1 MHNFGRDWRHPDY
14 EGEISINML
23 KHTEITDPEL
33 YGIVREEL
41 YRQEHNIEM
50 IASES
55 TASEELLE
63 LSGCVFTN
71 KTTEGYPGA
80 RFQAGSQIADK
91 MERLGI
97 ERAKTLYE
105 AEHANIQP
113 YSGSAANYGVYAA
126 VLNPGDCVMGMRL
139 DHGGHL
145 THGSPANFMSKFYN
159 FISYGLNRETEL
171 IDYEELEKLAAEHK
185 PKLII
190 AGGSAY
196 PRLIDYKRIAETAHS
211 NGSLLMVD
219 MAHVSGLV
227 AAKVIPSPVPHADFV
242 ASSTT
247 KTLCGPRGGLILCK
261 SEHAKALDK
270 GVFPGSLSSIHL
282 NIMAAKTWLFKH
294 AMTQGFK
301 DVMARIL
308 VNSKALASELAKHGF
323 RVVSG
328 GSDNHIVLLDLRAK
342 KLTGK
347 LFQDSLEYVG
357 ITVNKN
363 MIPFDPEKPSVTSGV
378 RIGLTSVSQRGF
390 KEPEIARIAE
400 IMNKVAKAPED
411 MQNLDNCKTEALE
424 LISNFPLY
432 TG

>member
-1 MHNFGRDWRHPDY
+1 
-14 EGEISINML
+14 ML
-23 KHTEITDPEL
+23 KYTQISDPDL
-33 YGIVREEL
+33 YGIVCEEL
-41 YRQEHNIEM
+41 SRQEHNIEM

-55 TASEELLE
+55 TACEELLE

-80 RFQAGSQIADK
+80 RYQAGSQIADK

-97 ERAKTLYE
+97 ERAKELYD

-126 VLNPGDCVMGMRL
+126 VLKPGDCVLGMRL

-145 THGSPANFMSKFYN
+145 THGSPANLMSKFYN
-159 FISYGLNRETEL
+159 FVSYGLNSDTEL
-171 IDYEELEKLAAEHK
+171 INYEELESLAKEHK

-196 PRLIDYKRIAETAHS
+196 ARLIDYERIASIAHT
-211 NGSLLMVD
+211 NGSLMMVD

-242 ASSTT
+242 SSSTT
-247 KTLCGPRGGLILCK
+247 KTLCGPRGGFVLCK

-294 AMTQGFK
+294 AMTQKFK
-301 DVMARIL
+301 DVMKAIL
-308 VNSKALASELAKHGF
+308 NNSRTLASELAKYGF
-323 RVVSG
+323 RIVSG
-328 GSDNHIVLLDLRAK
+328 GTDNHMVLIDLRQK
-342 KLTGK
+342 KITGK

-390 KEPEIARIAE
+390 KEPEIKRIAE
-400 IMNKVAKAPED
+400 IMNKVACAPED
-411 MQNLDNCKTEALE
+411 MINLEKCKAEAQE
-424 LISNFPLY
+424 LVADFPLY
-432 TG
+432 KK

>member
-1 MHNFGRDWRHPDY
+1 
-14 EGEISINML
+14 ML
-23 KHTEITDPEL
+23 KYTKMTDPDLHE
-33 YGIVREEL
+33 IVCEEL
-41 YRQEHNIEM
+41 FRQEHNIEM

-91 MERLGI
+91 MERLGV
-97 ERAKTLYE
+97 ERAKALYE

-126 VLNPGDCVMGMRL
+126 ALKPGDCVMGMRL

-159 FISYGLNRETEL
+159 FVSYGLNNETEL
-171 IDYEELEKLAAEHK
+171 IDYEELEKLAQEHN
-185 PKLII
+185 PRLII

-196 PRLIDYKRIAETAHS
+196 PRLIDYERIASVAHS
-211 NGSLLMVD
+211 IGSLLMVD
-219 MAHVSGLV
+219 MAHISGLT

-242 ASSTT
+242 SSSTT
-247 KTLCGPRGGLILCK
+247 KTLCGPRGGFLLCK

-294 AMTQGFK
+294 AMTQEFK
-301 DVMARIL
+301 NVMIQIL
-308 VNSKALASELAKHGF
+308 INSRTLAAELAKYGF

-328 GSDNHIVLLDLRAK
+328 GTDNHIVLLDLRQK

-363 MIPFDPEKPSVTSGV
+363 MIPFDPEKPSITSGI

-400 IMNKVAKAPED
+400 IMNKLANAPED
-411 MQNLDNCKTEALE
+411 RVNLDKCKTEALE
-424 LISNFPLY
+424 LTTAFPLY
-432 TG
+432 KDRD